1 MPPIHSVASP
11 ARLILAGLSGG
22 AGKTIIS
29 LGLCRALID
38 LGLQVKPFKKGPDY
52 IDAAWLGLAARRE
65 TSNLDPFMMPHEALV
80 QLFLRESASVDLAL
94 IEGNRGLFDGK
105 DTSGSCS
112 TAELAKRLH
121 APVVLIINCT
131 KMTRTVAALVLG
143 CRNFEP
149 NLNLAGVIL
158 NRTAGPRHKTILR
171 QCIEQYT
178 DVPVVG
184 ILPKIKPDPIPERHM
199 GLVSDQECTE
209 AEAILNHLAT
219 IARECLDMQALRTI
233 AEQATSTPLSDGLL
247 GELQDC
253 CLKVDSCGAANPV
266 PLTAKRRVKPYSQPA
281 LNVCQPSGRHSRH
294 PVSALESPVRIGV
307 VRDAA
312 LWFYYRENL
321 AELRKHGAELVELSL
336 LAPSLWPEIHGL
348 YLGGGFP
355 ETQAE
360 QLAQN
365 ETTRAMVHRLAR
377 QGLPIYAECGGFM
390 YLGQSLICRETVYPM
405 AGVFPVQTM
414 LCAKP
419 QGHGYTVAKVVQPN
433 PFHPV
438 GLEFTGHEFHYSR
451 CVSPL
456 PLEMSYALEMQRGS
470 GIDQNRDGLIFRNTF
485 ACYTHLHALGVP
497 TWAENFVVAARRFLE
512 VGPEGDHI

>member
-1 MPPIHSVASP
+1 MNTPP
-11 ARLILAGLSGG
+11 RLILAGLSGG

-29 LGLCRALID
+29 LGLCRALTDI
-38 LGLQVKPFKKGPDY
+38 GLRVQPFKKGPDY

-65 TSNLDPFMMPHEALV
+65 TSNLDPFMMPSNSLV
-80 QLFLRESASVDLAL
+80 RLFLRESASADMAL

-112 TAELAKRLH
+112 TAELAKLLQT
-121 APVVLIINCT
+121 PVVLIINCT
-131 KMTRTVAALVLG
+131 KMTRTAAALVLG
-143 CRNFEP
+143 CRTFEP
-149 NLNLAGVIL
+149 NLRLAGVIL

-199 GLVSDQECTE
+199 GLVSDQECAE
-209 AEAILNHLAT
+209 AEAILSNLAT
-219 IARECLDMQALRTI
+219 IARDCLDIETI
-233 AEQATSTPLSDGLL
+233 RKIAASASDTPLSDTAQGGLR
-247 GELQDC
+247 EC
-253 CLKVDSCGAANPV
+253 CFTTGTL
-266 PLTAKRRVKPYSQPA
+266 AKHEARSQPA
-281 LNVCQPSGRHSRH
+281 EQPQSESQALLSAREDSRH
-294 PVSALESPVRIGV
+294 EEIAFPPTTKGTVRIGV

-321 AELRKHGAELVELSL
+321 EELRRNGAELVELSL
-336 LAPSLWPEIHGL
+336 LTATPWPEIHGL

-360 QLAQN
+360 QLARN
-365 ETTRAMVHRLAR
+365 ETIRAEVYRLAG

-419 QGHGYTVAKVVQPN
+419 QGHGYTVAKVVHPN
-433 PFHPV
+433 PFHAV
-438 GLEFTGHEFHYSR
+438 GLEFTGHEFHYSK
-451 CVSPL
+451 CVTPL
-456 PLEMSYALEMQRGS
+456 PPEMSFALEMQRGS
-470 GIDQNRDGLIFRNTF
+470 GIDQNRDGLVFRNTF

-497 TWAENFVVAARRFLE
+497 TWAANFVTAARRYRDKSHGNDQTRLL
-512 VGPEGDHI
+512 

>member
-1 MPPIHSVASP
+1 MDNP

-22 AGKTIIS
+22 AGKTILS
-29 LGLCRALID
+29 LGLCRALVD

-52 IDAAWLGLAARRE
+52 IDAAWLSLAARRE

-80 QLFLRESASVDLAL
+80 QLFLRESASVDFAL

-112 TAELAKRLH
+112 TAELAKRLR

-143 CRNFEP
+143 CRTFEP
-149 NLNLAGVIL
+149 KLNLAGVIL
-158 NRTAGPRHKTILR
+158 NRTAGTRHKTILR

-199 GLVSDQECTE
+199 GLVSDQECAE
-209 AEAILNHLAT
+209 AEATLSHLAT
-219 IARECLDMQALRTI
+219 IARECLDIQALRTI
-233 AEQATSTPLSDGLL
+233 AARATTTPLPDKLDAK
-247 GELQDC
+247 LQDN
-253 CLKVDSCGAANPV
+253 CLNFAGCADASAATLGVQQHNR
-266 PLTAKRRVKPYSQPA
+266 ANSQP
-281 LNVCQPSGRHSRH
+281 VRTGCGQSSGLRMAQHTAPPEDS
-294 PVSALESPVRIGV
+294 VRIGV

-336 LAPSLWPEIHGL
+336 LTPRVWPEIHGL

-365 ETTRAMVHRLAR
+365 ESTRTMVHRHAR
-377 QGLPIYAECGGFM
+377 RGLPIYAECGGFM

-438 GLEFTGHEFHYSR
+438 GLEFTGHEFHYSK
-451 CVSPL
+451 CVSPV
-456 PLEMSYALEMQRGS
+456 PPEMSYALEMQRGT
-470 GIDQNRDGLIFRNTF
+470 GIDQNKDGLIFRNTF

-497 TWAENFVVAARRFLE
+497 TWAENFVVAARRFLKN
-512 VGPEGDHI
+512 GPEGDQT

>member
-1 MPPIHSVASP
+1 MNTPP
-11 ARLILAGLSGG
+11 RLILAGLSGG

-29 LGLCRALID
+29 LGLCRALTNI
-38 LGLQVKPFKKGPDY
+38 GLRVQPFKKGPDY

-65 TSNLDPFMMPHEALV
+65 TSNLDPFMMPADSLV
-80 QLFLRESASVDLAL
+80 RLFLRESATADMAL

-112 TAELAKRLH
+112 TAELAKLLQT
-121 APVVLIINCT
+121 PVVLIINCT
-131 KMTRTVAALVLG
+131 KMTRTAAALVLG
-143 CRNFEP
+143 CRAFEP
-149 NLNLAGVIL
+149 KLHLAGVIL

-199 GLVSDQECTE
+199 GLVSDQECAE
-209 AEAILNHLAT
+209 AEATLSTLAT
-219 IARECLDMQALRTI
+219 IAQDCLDIETI
-233 AEQATSTPLSDGLL
+233 RKIAINASATPLSDMTKDVLR
-247 GELQDC
+247 EC
-253 CLKVDSCGAANPV
+253 CFTNVSI
-266 PLTAKRRVKPYSQPA
+266 AKRDARSQPA
-281 LNVCQPSGRHSRH
+281 DERQLPENRTTLSAGEDSRH
-294 PVSALESPVRIGV
+294 ARTETAPTTKDTVRIGV

-321 AELRKHGAELVELSL
+321 EELRRNGAELVELSL
-336 LAPSLWPEIHGL
+336 LTPSPWPEIHGL

-360 QLAQN
+360 QLARN
-365 ETTRAMVHRLAR
+365 ETTRVVVYRLAG

-419 QGHGYTVAKVVQPN
+419 QGHGYTVAKVVHPN
-433 PFHPV
+433 PFHAV
-438 GLEFTGHEFHYSR
+438 GLEFTGHEFHYSK
-451 CVSPL
+451 CVTPL
-456 PLEMSYALEMQRGS
+456 PLEMSFALEMQRGS
-470 GIDQNRDGLIFRNTF
+470 GIDQNRDGLVFRNTF

-497 TWAENFVVAARRFLE
+497 TWAANFVIAARRYRE
-512 VGPEGDHI
+512 KSPDNN

>member
-1 MPPIHSVASP
+1 MSTP
-11 ARLILAGLSGG
+11 RLILAGLSGG

-38 LGLQVKPFKKGPDY
+38 LGVLVKPFKKGPDY
-52 IDAAWLGLAARRE
+52 IDAAWLGLAARQE
-65 TSNLDPFMMPHEALV
+65 TSNLDPFLMPRDALV
-80 QLFLRESASVDLAL
+80 RLFRAESASADFAL

-112 TAELAKRLH
+112 TAELARLLQT
-121 APVVLIINCT
+121 PVVLIINCT

-143 CRNFEP
+143 CRTFAP
-149 NLNLAGVIL
+149 KLRLAGVIL
-158 NRTAGPRHKTILR
+158 NRTAGSRHKTILR

-184 ILPKIKPDPIPERHM
+184 ILPKISPDPIPERHM

-209 AEAILNHLAT
+209 AERTLDNLAS
-219 IARECLDMQALRTI
+219 IARECLNIETIRDIAASASLSPLPDTVQESLKACCMATGTLTPKQAI
-233 AEQATSTPLSDGLL
+233 SSEPSAEPRPQ
-247 GELQDC
+247 
-253 CLKVDSCGAANPV
+253 
-266 PLTAKRRVKPYSQPA
+266 
-281 LNVCQPSGRHSRH
+281 
-294 PVSALESPVRIGV
+294 SALDALCPESTRHGCTAGGPLRIGV
-307 VRDAA
+307 IRDAA

-321 AELRKHGAELVELSL
+321 AELRRHGAEILLLSL
-336 LAPSLWPEIHGL
+336 LEPTPWPEIHGL

-365 ETTRAMVHRLAR
+365 EATRAMVLRLAQ

-390 YLGQSLICRETVYPM
+390 YLGNSLICREHVYPM

-414 LCAKP
+414 LCARP
-419 QGHGYTVAKVVQPN
+419 QGHGYTVARVVQPN

-451 CVSPL
+451 CVSPV
-456 PLEMSYALEMQRGS
+456 PPKMSYALEMQRGS
-470 GIDQNRDGLIFRNTF
+470 GIDQGKDGLIFRNTF

-497 TWAENFVVAARRFLE
+497 TWAGNFVGAARKFQKT
-512 VGPEGDHI
+512 GPENNHGIV